1 MADCRPNVITQPV
14 QAEVVVPT
22 LSSKLYGGIVKK
34 EKKKYIAKINE
45 CEGANLT
52 LYEVTSNGQ
61 EIEIG
66 TSNRDDK
73 WAFKITKTDL
83 PESTQKSIVNDVWPS
98 VELQRGNQLKD
109 YYSEAEL
116 EVSYSGL
123 PGLSIAESNPEKT
136 ALQPGDTQIKQI
148 EGVPSKTNDAEFE
161 KFPPNLFYPET
172 LQANDYNQDYIR
184 FQVLNY
190 APRVFSKEG
199 LKRFNR
205 FEVPPDVKATR
216 NLKEILSEIWLPIQG
231 GISDS
236 SIVNW
241 ADDQMSAVDQ
251 AAAFVSLSSQKSE
264 RLLED
269 TRTTIESIKTLL
281 TDKNVS
287 SGVESYLS
295 SFFAR
300 LAVNSG
306 SNFFS
311 RAFGAILNPNLELL
325 FNSPTLR
332 NFSFRFDLTPR
343 NENEAKQVKQI
354 IRVFK
359 QSMSPRIGVEDIFLK
374 TPMIYEVTYIN
385 GKDNNT
391 HKSMNRIKTCALRSF
406 NVNYTPMN
414 QFMTYDDPANTMTA
428 YSLDMVFVEL
438 EPVFYDDYRKI
449 PMTEIGY

>member
-1 MADCRPNVITQPV
+1 MADCRVNVTTQPV
-14 QAEVVVPT
+14 QTEVAIP
-22 LSSKLYGGIVKK
+22 SRGGNDSKQ
-34 EKKKYIAKINE
+34 KKKYIAKINE

-61 EIEIG
+61 EVEIG
-66 TSNRDDK
+66 TSNRVDK
-73 WAFKITKTDL
+73 WNFKITKTDL
-83 PESTQKSIVNDVWPS
+83 PKSTQKSIFKDVWPT
-98 VELQRGNQLKD
+98 VQLERIRQLKS
-109 YYSEAEL
+109 YYSPAEL

-123 PGLSIAESNPEKT
+123 PGLVVAVSKPEET
-136 ALQPGDTQIKQI
+136 TLQPGDTQIKQI

-161 KFPPNLFYPET
+161 KFPQNLFYPET
-172 LQANDYNQDYIR
+172 LEANDYSQDYIR

-199 LKRFNR
+199 LKRFVR

-236 SIVNW
+236 SVVNW
-241 ADDQMSAVDQ
+241 ADDQMNSVEQ
-251 AAAFVSLSSQKSE
+251 AAAFVSLSSQTSE
-264 RLLED
+264 KLLED
-269 TRTTIESIKTLL
+269 TGTTIESIKNLL
-281 TDKNVS
+281 ADKDVS
-287 SGVESYLS
+287 SGALSYLRS
-295 SFFAR
+295 LFAR

-325 FNSPTLR
+325 FSSPTLR

-374 TPMIYEVTYIN
+374 TPMIYEIAYIN

-428 YSLDMVFVEL
+428 YSLNMVFIEL
-438 EPVFYDDYRKI
+438 EPVFYDDYREI